1 MAGPR
6 HQRYAGV
13 MSTAVRRKCSIDPTV
28 YPVEED
34 VGEDSL
40 QTFILETLRPLI
52 ASLFAWRGK
61 KAFVG
66 SDQFIYWEQYN
77 PRKVVAPDLYVLPGV
92 APETRVPVWKVW
104 ETRVVPSFALEI
116 MSEDQRKDVEE
127 SPRRYAELGVR
138 ELILFDPEPE
148 TRRDGIRFRVFRPVG
163 KRGLVLVEATNE
175 DRVRSKVLDAWIR
188 VMGRG
193 LQTRLRVG
201 LGARGE
207 ELLPTA
213 EERAEAEAKR
223 AEAEAKRAE
232 AEAKRAE
239 AEAKRAEAEAKRA
252 ERAEAQVA
260 ELERLLRGRA
270 K

>member
-1 MAGPR
+1 MVGTPR
-6 HQRYAGV
+6 QRYAQA
-13 MSTAVRRKCSIDPTV
+13 MSTAARRKRLIDPTV
-28 YPVEED
+28 YPVEDD

-52 ASLFAWRGK
+52 AALLARRGE

-77 PRKVVAPDLYVLPGV
+77 PSKVVAPDVYVLPGV
-92 APETRVPVWKVW
+92 APNARVPVWKVW
-104 ETRVVPSFALEI
+104 ETHVVPSFALEI

-127 SPRRYAELGVR
+127 SPRRCAELGVR
-138 ELILFDPEPE
+138 ELIVFDPEPE
-148 TRRDGIRFRVFRPVG
+148 TRRDGIRFRVFRTVG

-188 VMGRG
+188 VVGRG
-193 LQTRLRVG
+193 LETRLRVG
-201 LGARGE
+201 LGPKGE

-213 EERAEAEAKR
+213 EERAEAEARR
-223 AEAEAKRAE
+223 AETEAQRAQAEAQ
-232 AEAKRAE
+232 
-239 AEAKRAEAEAKRA
+239 RA
-252 ERAEAQVA
+252 ERAEARIA
-260 ELERLLRGRA
+260 ELEQRLRERS